1 MTKPL
6 VSKFLVGSSCF
17 ALLAALSNFA
27 TAQEGQTLDI
37 ESLLTIPVAEL
48 DRRIA
53 LGDEV
58 ARILRALDYR
68 YGLNGS
74 NVDFEKFNELWRNT
88 ALEVL
93 IKSQDIQTCLVD
105 LGYGHHQR
113 IQMRNRCGNEAR
125 FPYYL
130 SLFDAQRRLLAQQL
144 FSPMANNG
152 TSAISEQY
160 SSAKEHFVN
169 FTIENFDI
177 LTHENVVS
185 SIEDEFETKFSPV
198 DFVKNSPNFEERFVS
213 EQVAGSDYRIH
224 LHHSEG
230 SDHRKPYHFTLQVEN
245 REQNRCL
252 NGLNLYYRLLDK
264 GFDVVWSHE
273 MHGTIQIFLTN
284 GKHEFGIEAF
294 TSPLNGGVFE
304 GLAVACSNLTF
315 TVHE

>member
-1 MTKPL
+1 MKPF
-6 VSKFLVGSSCF
+6 VSKFLLGSSCF
-17 ALLAALSNFA
+17 ALLAALCNLA
-27 TAQEGQTLDI
+27 AAQEVQTLDI

-53 LGDEV
+53 LGDQE
-58 ARILRALDYR
+58 ASMLRALDYE

-74 NVDFEKFNELWRNT
+74 NVDFEKSRELRGNT
-88 ALEVL
+88 ALDAL
-93 IKSQDIQTCLVD
+93 KNSFDLQTCLVE
-105 LGYGHHQR
+105 LGYGHQQH
-113 IQMRNRCGNEAR
+113 IQMRNWCGNEAR

-130 SLFDAQRRLLAQQL
+130 SLFDAQRRQLAQLL

-152 TSAISEQY
+152 TFTISEQN
-160 SSAKEHFVN
+160 SLAKEHFVN
-169 FTIENFDI
+169 FTIENFGK

-185 SIEDEFETKFSPV
+185 SLEDEFEIKFSPV
-198 DFVKNSPNFEERFVS
+198 TFVKDSPNFEERFVS
-213 EQVAGSDYRIH
+213 DKVDGSDYRIH
-224 LHHSEG
+224 LYHSEW
-230 SDHRKPYHFTLQVEN
+230 SDHRKPYHFRFQVDN

-264 GFDVVWSHE
+264 GFDVVWSYE

-294 TSPLNGGVFE
+294 TSPLNGGAFD
-304 GLAVACSNLTF
+304 GLAVACSDLTF